1 MDYDYPTKIKLL
13 EYLMSFVSEERKR
26 RFDEIIKYRTRHI
39 TVVLE
44 DIYQPHNASAILR
57 TCDLTGVQD
66 VHIIENKNRYE
77 VNPEVA
83 LGSSKWLTLKKH
95 NTKDENTLEAFN
107 SLKDSGYTVVATTPH
122 EKAMELDS
130 VPINNKIALV
140 FGTEQT
146 GLSDLAIR
154 SADINLCIPM
164 FGFTESYNISVSA
177 ALVLFNLT
185 QRLRDSSIEW
195 KLSSNELTDILLDW
209 ARNSINKHELMEQ
222 YFLNNLI

>member
-39 TVVLE
+39 TLVLE

-66 VHIIENKNRYE
+66 VHIIENKNKYE

-95 NTKDENTLEAFN
+95 NSKDENTLEAIN
-107 SLKDSGYTVVATTPH
+107 SLKNSGYTVVATTPH
-122 EKAMELDS
+122 EKAMDLDS
-130 VPINNKIALV
+130 LPINNKLAIL
-140 FGTEQT
+140 FGTELT
-146 GLSDLAIR
+146 GLSELAIK

-185 QRLRDSSIEW
+185 QRLRASTIEW
-195 KLSSNELTDILLDW
+195 KLTNNELTDLLLDW

-222 YFLNNLI
+222 HFLNNLI

>member
-13 EYLMSFVSEERKR
+13 EHLLSFVSEERRR
-26 RFDEIIKYRTRHI
+26 RFDEIAKYRTRHI
-39 TVVLE
+39 AVVLE

-66 VHIIENKNRYE
+66 VHIIENKNEYE

-95 NTKDENTLEAFN
+95 NSKDENTLEAIN
-107 SLKDSGYTVVATTPH
+107 SLKSNGYTVVATTPH
-122 EKAMELDS
+122 EKAMDLDS
-130 VPINNKIALV
+130 LPIDNKIAVV
-140 FGTEQT
+140 FGTELT
-146 GLSDLAIR
+146 GLSDLAIK

-164 FGFTESYNISVSA
+164 YGFTESYNISVSA

-185 QRLRDSSIEW
+185 QRLRASAIDW
-195 KLSSNELTDILLDW
+195 KLSNNELTDLLLDW
-209 ARNSINKHELMEQ
+209 ARNSVNKHELMEQ
-222 YFLNNLI
+222 HFLNNLV

>member
-1 MDYDYPTKIKLL
+1 
-13 EYLMSFVSEERKR
+13 MSFVSEERKR

-39 TVVLE
+39 TLVLE

-66 VHIIENKNRYE
+66 VHIIENKNKYE

-95 NTKDENTLEAFN
+95 NSKDENTLEAIN
-107 SLKDSGYTVVATTPH
+107 SLKNSGYTVVATTPH
-122 EKAMELDS
+122 EKAMDLDS
-130 VPINNKIALV
+130 LPINNKLAIL
-140 FGTEQT
+140 FGTELT
-146 GLSDLAIR
+146 GLSELAIK

-185 QRLRDSSIEW
+185 QRLRASTIEW
-195 KLSSNELTDILLDW
+195 KLTNNELTDLLLDW

-222 YFLNNLI
+222 HFLNNLI

>member
-1 MDYDYPTKIKLL
+1 
-13 EYLMSFVSEERKR
+13 MSFVSEERKR

-122 EKAMELDS
+122 EKAMDLDS